1 MEYIMIITV
10 AIVIFSL
17 AFDFINGFHDTANAV
32 ATAVST
38 RALTPRTAI
47 LLASVMN
54 FIGALTFTGVAG
66 TITKDIVD
74 PFKLENG
81 LVVVLAAIIAA
92 ILWNLITWYYGIPSS
107 SSHALI
113 GSIAGAAIASQGS
126 FAVLHY
132 EGFTKIIVVLLV
144 SPIIAFCVGFIM
156 YSIVKVVFKN
166 ANLTKSNRN
175 FRFFQIFTASLQ
187 SFSHG
192 TNDAQKSMGIIT
204 LALIVANIQT
214 GTSVEPQL
222 WVKVACATAMGLG
235 TAVGGWKIIKT
246 VGGNIM
252 KIRPANGAAADLS
265 SALTIFVAS
274 SLHFPLSTTHVVS
287 SSILGV
293 GSSNRIKGV
302 KWNTAQRMIITWVIT
317 LPISALVA
325 AIIYYIINIFL

>member
-47 LLASVMN
+47 LLAAVMN

-81 LVVVLAAIIAA
+81 LVVVLAAIISA

-132 EGFTKIIVVLLV
+132 QGFTKIIIVLLL
-144 SPIIAFCVGFIM
+144 SPVIAFAVGFII

-166 ANLTKSNRN
+166 ANLTKANRN

-204 LALIVANIQT
+204 LALIVANVQQ

-252 KIRPANGAAADLS
+252 KIRPANGAGDLS

-293 GSSNRIKGV
+293 GSANRIKGV

-317 LPISALVA
+317 LPISRL
-325 AIIYYIINIFL
+325 

>member
-1 MEYIMIITV
+1 MEYILIITV

-17 AFDFINGFHDTANAV
+17 IFDFINGFHDTANAV

-47 LLASVMN
+47 ILASVMN
-54 FIGALTFTGVAG
+54 FIGALTFTGVAS

-81 LVVVLAAIIAA
+81 LVVVLAAILAA
-92 ILWNLITWYYGIPSS
+92 IIWNLVTWFFGIPSS

-113 GSIAGAAIASQGS
+113 GSIACAAIASQGT

-132 EGFTKIIVVLLV
+132 QGFTKIIIVLLL
-144 SPIIAFCVGFIM
+144 SPVIAFCVGFIM

-166 ANLTKSNRN
+166 ANLTKANRN

-214 GTSVEPQL
+214 GTSTEPQL

-317 LPISALVA
+317 LPISALLA
-325 AIIYYIINIFL
+325 ALIYFVINLVL

>member
-1 MEYIMIITV
+1 MEYILIITV

-17 AFDFINGFHDTANAV
+17 IFDFINGFHDTANAV

-81 LVVVLAAIIAA
+81 LIVVLAAIIAA

-132 EGFTKIIVVLLV
+132 EGFTKIIVVLFV
-144 SPIIAFCVGFIM
+144 SPIIAFCAGFIM

-222 WVKVACATAMGLG
+222 WVKVACATAMGIG

>member
-1 MEYIMIITV
+1 MEYSLIITV

-17 AFDFINGFHDTANAV
+17 IFDFINGFHDTANAV

>member
-1 MEYIMIITV
+1 MDYVLIITV

-17 AFDFINGFHDTANAV
+17 IFDFINGFHDTANAV

-38 RALTPRTAI
+38 RALTPRRAI
-47 LLASVMN
+47 LLAAVMN

-74 PFKLENG
+74 PFKLQNG
-81 LVVVLAAIIAA
+81 LVVVLAAIFAA
-92 ILWNLITWYYGIPSS
+92 IFWNLLTWYFGIPSS

-113 GSIAGAAIASQGS
+113 GAIAGAAVASQGS
-126 FAVLHY
+126 FTVLHFQ
-132 EGFTKIIVVLLV
+132 GFTKIIIVLIV
-144 SPIIAFCVGFIM
+144 SPLIAFCVGFIM
-156 YSIVKVVFKN
+156 YSIIKIFFKK
-166 ANLTKSNRN
+166 ANLTKTNRN
-175 FRFFQIFTASLQ
+175 FRIFQIFTAALQ

-204 LALIVANIQT
+204 LALIVANLQD
-214 GTSVEPQL
+214 GNNVEPAL

-235 TAVGGWKIIKT
+235 TAIGGWKIIKT

-293 GSSNRIKGV
+293 GAANRAKGV
-302 KWNTAQRMIITWVIT
+302 KWNTAQRMIVTWVIT
-317 LPISALVA
+317 LPISAIVA
-325 AIIYYIINIFL
+325 AIVYWIMHIFI

>member
-1 MEYIMIITV
+1 MEYVLIITI

-17 AFDFINGFHDTANAV
+17 IFDFINGFHDTANAI

-47 LLASVMN
+47 FLAAIMN

-74 PFKLENG
+74 PFKLHNG
-81 LVVVLAAIIAA
+81 LVVVLAAILAA
-92 ILWNLITWYYGIPSS
+92 IIWNLLTWFYGIPSS

-113 GSIAGAAIASQGS
+113 GSIAGAAIAAHG
-126 FAVLHY
+126 FGVLHY
-132 EGFTKIIVVLLV
+132 QGFTKIIIVLII

-156 YSIVKVVFKN
+156 YTIVKIVFKN
-166 ANLTKSNRN
+166 ANLTRANRN
-175 FRFFQIFTASLQ
+175 FRFFQVFTAALQ

-204 LALIVANIQT
+204 LALIVANIQDPT
-214 GTSVEPQL
+214 NVEPAL

-235 TAVGGWKIIKT
+235 TAIGGWKIIKT

-293 GSSNRIKGV
+293 GASNRAKGV

-317 LPISALVA
+317 LPISAILA
-325 AIIYYIINIFL
+325 ALIFYVMNIFL

>member
-1 MEYIMIITV
+1 MEYILIITV

-17 AFDFINGFHDTANAV
+17 IFDFINGFHDTANAV

-81 LVVVLAAIIAA
+81 LIVVLAAIIAA

-302 KWNTAQRMIITWVIT
+302 NGIQHNV
-317 LPISALVA
+317 
-325 AIIYYIINIFL
+325 

>member
-1 MEYIMIITV
+1 MEYILIITV

-17 AFDFINGFHDTANAV
+17 IFDFINGFHDTANAI

-47 LLASVMN
+47 ILASVMN
-54 FIGALTFTGVAG
+54 FIGALTFTGVAS

-81 LVVVLAAIIAA
+81 LVVVLAAILAA
-92 ILWNLITWYYGIPSS
+92 IIWNLVTWFFGIPSS

-113 GSIAGAAIASQGS
+113 GSIAGAAIASQGT

-132 EGFTKIIVVLLV
+132 QGFTKIIIVLLL
-144 SPIIAFCVGFIM
+144 SPVIAFCVGFIM

-166 ANLTKSNRN
+166 ANLTKTNRN

-214 GTSVEPQL
+214 GTSTEPQL

-302 KWNTAQRMIITWVIT
+302 KWNTAQLMIITWVIT
-317 LPISALVA
+317 LPISALLA
-325 AIIYYIINIFL
+325 ALIYFVINLVL

>member
-1 MEYIMIITV
+1 MEYILIITV

-17 AFDFINGFHDTANAV
+17 IFDFINGFHDTANAV

-81 LVVVLAAIIAA
+81 LIVVLAAIIAA

-222 WVKVACATAMGLG
+222 WVKVACATAMGIG

>member
-1 MEYIMIITV
+1 MEYILIITV

-17 AFDFINGFHDTANAV
+17 IFDFINGFHDTANAV

-47 LLASVMN
+47 ILASVMN
-54 FIGALTFTGVAG
+54 FIGALTFTGVAS

-81 LVVVLAAIIAA
+81 LVVVLAAILAA
-92 ILWNLITWYYGIPSS
+92 IIWNLVTWFFGIPSS

-113 GSIAGAAIASQGS
+113 GSIAGAAIASQGT

-132 EGFTKIIVVLLV
+132 QGFTKIIIVLLL
-144 SPIIAFCVGFIM
+144 SPVIAFCVGFIM

-166 ANLTKSNRN
+166 ANLTKANRN

-214 GTSVEPQL
+214 GTSTEPQL

-235 TAVGGWKIIKT
+235 TAFGGWKIIKT

-317 LPISALVA
+317 LPISALLA
-325 AIIYYIINIFL
+325 ALIYFVINIVL